1 VHTPLCEQMSMIP
14 EAKKKPSKQAS
25 RYGDV
30 AQLPPVTAPSDI
42 QLSQLQPGQKQELTI
57 KLVQGTQ
64 LFGDIKREIA
74 KLELSKKQAVNAKNI
89 LLVDEITG
97 LTDQLIKLQKKLQSR
112 ITSLKKQL
120 KVVPPDLGIWL
131 DRIQTDCTQY
141 LAQVKKA
148 KKWLYRG
155 TSGTN
160 AFVAKSWLT
169 REPKDS
175 NKEAQVLF
183 DQMLAQLG
191 FVALRGNS
199 IFTTSDF
206 WHTKEFGDKTY
217 VIFPVDN
224 ASNYTYTNQGD
235 IVLDNVADVG
245 FDTVVSDNL
254 KKELLPYLNKIESQ
268 YGNKVPNSLRDL
280 IYNTEAKWSTWG
292 HVQSVLEKF
301 IKTTKKSHDIPEKF
315 LDADISK
322 LLTPQSFVKK
332 WEPKQTDLVQ
342 GIKKER
348 EVYVSGVYY
357 ALEAETYG
365 DFIAGK
371 FGVSVESEQFPRR
384 WD

>member
-1 VHTPLCEQMSMIP
+1 MIP
-14 EAKKKPSKQAS
+14 EAKKKPTKKAS

-30 AQLPPVTAPSDI
+30 AQLPPVTSPSDV
-42 QLSQLQPGQKQELTI
+42 QFDQLQPGQKQELTI
-57 KLVQGTQ
+57 KLAQGTQ
-64 LFGDIKREIA
+64 LFGDIKNEIE
-74 KLELSKKQAVNAKNI
+74 KLEFSKKQAANAKNI
-89 LLVDEITG
+89 MLVDEITG
-97 LTDQLIKLQKKLQSR
+97 LQDQLIKLQKKLQSR
-112 ITSLKKQL
+112 INALKKQL
-120 KVVPPDLGIWL
+120 KVVPPDVAMWL
-131 DRIQTDCTQY
+131 NRIQTDCTQY
-141 LAQVKKA
+141 LTQVKKA

-155 TSGTN
+155 TSGPN

-224 ASNYTYTNQGD
+224 ASNYTFTNQGD

-245 FDTVVSDNL
+245 FDTEASDKL
-254 KKELLPYLNKIESQ
+254 KKELLPYLNKIKTQ

-280 IYNTEAKWSTWG
+280 IYNAEAKWSTWG

-301 IKTTKKSHDIPEKF
+301 VKTTKKSHDIPEKF
-315 LDADISK
+315 LDSDLNNK
-322 LLTPQSFVKK
+322 LFTPQSFVKK
-332 WEPKQTDLVQ
+332 WEPMQTDLSQ

-365 DFIAGK
+365 DYIAAAFK
-371 FGVSVESEQFPRR
+371 VPVQSESGGRK
-384 WD
+384 WY

>member
-1 VHTPLCEQMSMIP
+1 MIP

-245 FDTVVSDNL
+245 FDTDVSDKL
-254 KKELLPYLNKIESQ
+254 KKELLPYLNKIESK
-268 YGNKVPNSLRDL
+268 YGNKVPNALRDL

-315 LDADISK
+315 LNADISK

-332 WEPKQTDLVQ
+332 WEPKQTNLAQ

-371 FGVSVESEQFPRR
+371 FGVPVESETHTRS